1 MRYKINYFYLL
12 ISFTVLWILINLWY
26 IIFNVYNLNNG
37 GIVDTTTSLQS
48 LLSAFY
54 HQPFVN
60 TVPGG
65 SYFSVHASE
74 ILILL
79 LPFFAV
85 WHSFINLYIIQS
97 VLIYS
102 ASIPLFLLAQKKLHN
117 DKASFLMAMVF
128 LLNPYTHDNPFETLT
143 LFMGFI
149 IYSYYFFDAK
159 RYIAFGITFLLALS
173 TMEFNPVIGGFFGL
187 YLILLFLYDKIK
199 ISSIQNIIKTPVKQ
213 FKMVKSHLSELKNF
227 HSYFSIGIILLIIS
241 IGFFYGDKY
250 LILYFSHGSH
260 AITSNIAGSNISSFS
275 AIIKDFKTDIS
286 SKIDSLMY
294 LNSPFLFLSFLSP
307 FALLELPWF
316 LTYSISTFSPYWNIG
331 VYYDSY
337 IIPFAAISA
346 ILGLYKIHSMLGE
359 ADRKKV
365 VNRIAY
371 LALIVTLILLVSNV
385 IAPMV
390 TNPVSPVNS
399 NDYGVDQLASLIP
412 GNAKVTTGVNELPIV
427 SSHAYNTWF
436 YGPENNYVL
445 FNITNPPNLNNYGFL
460 AASGSYALYEKGYT
474 GKPELDNLNYSEKAG
489 TYTPG
494 ERLSINLLN
503 DRYTP
508 PGNNNISL
516 HLSYSGNDVQT
527 INSNANSSLFLND
540 SYAMVY
546 PFKLNNSE
554 QLSNIVLDS
563 NMVPGYYIL
572 QSMITTSFNGT
583 QLNTS
588 SIISTESYGQNQ
600 YNMIDE
606 DFNYKNVQLDSNKT
620 YYLWLWSS
628 GDPGGLTFPVEN
640 TTNAHSY
647 IVKIYNGTGT
657 DSYGY
662 SIGKIYSS
670 AEEKLAP
677 RLTFVFNSDRIHKA
691 SNIYVSI
698 GGKTTELNVT
708 GNSVYNFSTDET
720 GIYVNSTV
728 LNGTLGVSYTI
739 SAVNGREVI
748 NPLLQHPYIILGFI
762 FIVSAF
768 VYPVSSFVSRNT
780 NVLNL
785 KLIEISLIISII
797 VFYSVFTLYYY
808 RLISVDL
815 IYFKIIGIV
824 IAISFFLFILRFN
837 KNKQ

>member
-1 MRYKINYFYLL
+1 VKHKINYFYLL
-12 ISFTVLWILINLWY
+12 ITFTVLWILINLWD
-26 IIFNVYNLNNG
+26 IIFNVYSLNNG

-60 TVPGG
+60 TIPGG
-65 SYFSVHASE
+65 SYFGVHASE

-102 ASIPLFLLAQKKLHN
+102 SSIPLFLLAQKKLNN

-128 LLNPYTHDNPFETLT
+128 LLNPYIHDNPFETLT

-159 RYIAFGITFLLALS
+159 RYIAFAITFLLALS

-199 ISSIQNIIKTPVKQ
+199 ISSIKNLIKKPVNQ
-213 FKMVKSHLSELKNF
+213 FKKVKSLLSELKDSQ
-227 HSYFSIGIILLIIS
+227 SYFSIGIILLIIS
-241 IGFFYGDKY
+241 IGLFYGDKY

-275 AIIKDFKTDIS
+275 SIIKDFRTDIS
-286 SKIDSLMY
+286 SKIDNLMY
-294 LNSPFLFLSFLSP
+294 LNAPFLFLSFLSP

-316 LTYSISTFSPYWNIG
+316 LTYSISTFSPYWSIS

-359 ADRKKV
+359 GDRMKI
-365 VNRIAY
+365 VNRFAY
-371 LALIVTLILLVSNV
+371 LALIVTLILLLSNV

-399 NDYGVDQLASLIP
+399 NEYGVDQLASLIP

-436 YGPENNYVL
+436 YGSENSYVL
-445 FNITNPPNLNNYGFL
+445 FNITDPPDLTNYGFL

-474 GKPELDNLNYSEKAG
+474 GKPELNNLNYSVKSG

-494 ERLSINLLN
+494 EQLSINLLN
-503 DRYTP
+503 GGYIP

-516 HLSYSGNDVQT
+516 HLSYSGNDVHT
-527 INSNANSSLFLND
+527 INSNASSSLFLND

-554 QLSNIVLDS
+554 QLSNIVVDS
-563 NMVPGYYIL
+563 NMTYGYYIL
-572 QSMITTSFNGT
+572 QSMITTSFNGA

-588 SIISTESYGQNQ
+588 SIISRESYGQNE

-606 DFNYKNVQLDSNKT
+606 NFNYKNVQLVSNKT

-628 GDPGGLTFPVEN
+628 GDPGGLTIPVEN
-640 TTNAHSY
+640 TTSPHSY

-657 DSYGY
+657 DSFGY
-662 SIGKIYSS
+662 SARKIYSS
-670 AEEKLAP
+670 VEEKLAP
-677 RLTFVFNSDRIHKA
+677 RLTFVFNSDNVHEA

-698 GGKTTELNVT
+698 GGKTTKLSVT
-708 GNSVYNFSTDET
+708 GNSVYHFSTDGK

-728 LNGTLGVSYTI
+728 LNGTLGISYTI
-739 SAVNGREVI
+739 SAVNGREII

-762 FIVSAF
+762 FIASAF
-768 VYPVSSFVSRNT
+768 VYPVSSFVNKNT

-785 KLIEISLIISII
+785 KLIKISLILSII

-815 IYFKIIGIV
+815 IYFKIIGVI
-824 IAISFFLFILRFN
+824 IAISFLLFILKFN

>member
-1 MRYKINYFYLL
+1 MRFKINYFYLL
-12 ISFTVLWILINLWY
+12 ITFTVLWILINLWY
-26 IIFNVYNLNNG
+26 IVFNVYNLKNG
-37 GIVDTTTSLQS
+37 EIVDTTTSLQS

-102 ASIPLFLLAQKKLHN
+102 SSIPLFLLAQKKLQN

-128 LLNPYTHDNPFETLT
+128 LLNPYIHDNPFETLT

-159 RYIAFGITFLLALS
+159 RYIAFAITFLLALS

-187 YLILLFLYDKIK
+187 YLILLFLYDRIK
-199 ISSIQNIIKTPVKQ
+199 ISSIKNLFKKPVRQ
-213 FKMVKSHLSELKNF
+213 FKAIKSLLSELKNF
-227 HSYFSIGIILLIIS
+227 QSYFSIGIILLIIS
-241 IGFFYGDKY
+241 IGFFYADKY

-260 AITSNIAGSNISSFS
+260 AITSNIAGSNISSLSTIFNG
-275 AIIKDFKTDIS
+275 FKTDIS
-286 SKIDSLMY
+286 SKVDNLMY
-294 LNSPFLFLSFLSP
+294 LNAPFLFLSFLNP
-307 FALLELPWF
+307 LALLELPWF
-316 LTYSISTFSPYWNIG
+316 LIYSISTFSPYWSINM
-331 VYYDSY
+331 YYDSY
-337 IIPFAAISA
+337 IIPFAAIAA

-371 LALIVTLILLVSNV
+371 LALIVTLILLISNIV
-385 IAPMV
+385 APMV
-390 TNPVSPVNS
+390 TNPVAPVNS
-399 NDYGVDQLASLIP
+399 NECGVDQLASLLP
-412 GNAKVTTGVNELPIV
+412 GNANVTTGVNELPIV
-427 SSHAYNTWF
+427 SSHAYDTWF
-436 YGPENNYVL
+436 YGPENKYII
-445 FNITNPPNLNNYGFL
+445 FNITNSPNLNDYGFL
-460 AASGSYALYEKGYT
+460 AASGAYALYEKGYT
-474 GKPELDNLNYSEKAG
+474 GTPKFNDLNYSEKAG
-489 TYTPG
+489 SFSPG
-494 ERLSINLLN
+494 SRLSIQLLKGI
-503 DRYTP
+503 YIP
-508 PGNNNISL
+508 PGDNNISL
-516 HLSYSGNDVQT
+516 KLSYSGKEVHM
-527 INSNANSSLFLND
+527 INSNANRSLFLND

-563 NMVPGYYIL
+563 NMTYGYYTL
-572 QSMITTSFNGT
+572 QSMITTSFNGA
-583 QLNTS
+583 QLNSS
-588 SIISTESYGQNQ
+588 SIISTESYSQDQ
-600 YNMIDE
+600 YNMTDE
-606 DFNYKNVQLDSNKT
+606 NFNYKNVQLDSGKT

-640 TTNAHSY
+640 STNSHSY
-647 IVKIYNGTGT
+647 IVKIYNGTHT

-662 SIGKIYSS
+662 SIHKIYSYR
-670 AEEKLAP
+670 EEKLAP
-677 RLTFVFNSDRIHKA
+677 KLTFVYNSDNIHKA

-698 GGKTTELNVT
+698 GGRMTELNVT
-708 GNSVYNFSTDET
+708 GNSIYNFPLVGKDV
-720 GIYVNSTV
+720 YVNSAI
-728 LNGTLGVSYTI
+728 LNGTLEISYTI
-739 SAVNGREVI
+739 YSLSGREII

-762 FIVSAF
+762 FISSVF
-768 VYPVSSFVSRNT
+768 VYPVSSFVNKNG

-785 KLIEISLIISII
+785 KLIEISLIISIT

-808 RLISVDL
+808 RLINFDL
-815 IYFKIIGIV
+815 VYFKIIGIV

>member
-1 MRYKINYFYLL
+1 M
-12 ISFTVLWILINLWY
+12 
-26 IIFNVYNLNNG
+26 
-37 GIVDTTTSLQS
+37 
-48 LLSAFY
+48 
-54 HQPFVN
+54 
-60 TVPGG
+60 
-65 SYFSVHASE
+65 
-74 ILILL
+74 
-79 LPFFAV
+79 
-85 WHSFINLYIIQS
+85 
-97 VLIYS
+97 
-102 ASIPLFLLAQKKLHN
+102 
-117 DKASFLMAMVF
+117 
-128 LLNPYTHDNPFETLT
+128 
-143 LFMGFI
+143 
-149 IYSYYFFDAK
+149 
-159 RYIAFGITFLLALS
+159 
-173 TMEFNPVIGGFFGL
+173 
-187 YLILLFLYDKIK
+187 
-199 ISSIQNIIKTPVKQ
+199 
-213 FKMVKSHLSELKNF
+213 
-227 HSYFSIGIILLIIS
+227 LIIS
-241 IGFFYGDKY
+241 IGLFYGDKY

-275 AIIKDFKTDIS
+275 SIIKDFRTDIS
-286 SKIDSLMY
+286 SKIDNLMY
-294 LNSPFLFLSFLSP
+294 LNAPFLFLSFLSP

-316 LTYSISTFSPYWNIG
+316 LTYSISTFSPYWSIS

-359 ADRKKV
+359 GDRMKI
-365 VNRIAY
+365 VNRFAY
-371 LALIVTLILLVSNV
+371 LALIVTLILLLSNV

-399 NDYGVDQLASLIP
+399 NEYGVDQLASLIP

-436 YGPENNYVL
+436 YGSENSYVL
-445 FNITNPPNLNNYGFL
+445 FNITDPPDLTNYGFL

-474 GKPELDNLNYSEKAG
+474 GKPELNNLNYSVKSG

-494 ERLSINLLN
+494 EQLSINLLN
-503 DRYTP
+503 GGYIP

-516 HLSYSGNDVQT
+516 HLSYSGNDVHT
-527 INSNANSSLFLND
+527 INSNASSSLFLND

-554 QLSNIVLDS
+554 QLSNIVVDS
-563 NMVPGYYIL
+563 NMTYGYYIL
-572 QSMITTSFNGT
+572 QSMITTSFNGA

-588 SIISTESYGQNQ
+588 SIISRESYGQNE

-606 DFNYKNVQLDSNKT
+606 NFNYKNVQLVSNKT

-628 GDPGGLTFPVEN
+628 GDPGGLTIPVEN
-640 TTNAHSY
+640 TTSPHSY

-657 DSYGY
+657 DSFGY
-662 SIGKIYSS
+662 SARKIYSS
-670 AEEKLAP
+670 VEEKLAP
-677 RLTFVFNSDRIHKA
+677 RLTFVFNSDNVHEA

-698 GGKTTELNVT
+698 GGKTTKLSVT
-708 GNSVYNFSTDET
+708 GNSVYHFSTDGK

-728 LNGTLGVSYTI
+728 LNGTLGISYTI
-739 SAVNGREVI
+739 SAVNGREII

-762 FIVSAF
+762 FIASAF
-768 VYPVSSFVSRNT
+768 VYPVSSFVNKNT

-785 KLIEISLIISII
+785 KLIKISLILSII

-815 IYFKIIGIV
+815 IYFKIIGVI
-824 IAISFFLFILRFN
+824 IAISFLLFILKFN

>member
-1 MRYKINYFYLL
+1 MKHRINYFYLL
-12 ISFTVLWILINLWY
+12 ITFTVLWILINLWY
-26 IIFNVYNLNNG
+26 IIFNVYSLNNG

-102 ASIPLFLLAQKKLHN
+102 SSIPLFLLAQKKLNN

-128 LLNPYTHDNPFETLT
+128 LLNPYIHDNPFETLT

-159 RYIAFGITFLLALS
+159 RYVAFAITFLLALS

-199 ISSIQNIIKTPVKQ
+199 ISSIKNLIKKPVNQ
-213 FKMVKSHLSELKNF
+213 FKKVKSRLSELKDSQ
-227 HSYFSIGIILLIIS
+227 SYFSIGIILLIIS
-241 IGFFYGDKY
+241 IGLFYGDKY

-275 AIIKDFKTDIS
+275 AIIKDFRTDIS
-286 SKIDSLMY
+286 SKIDNLMY
-294 LNSPFLFLSFLSP
+294 LNAPFLFLSFLSP

-316 LTYSISTFSPYWNIG
+316 LTYSISTFSPYWSIS

-337 IIPFAAISA
+337 IIPFAAIST

-359 ADRKKV
+359 GDRMKI

-371 LALIVTLILLVSNV
+371 LALIVTLILLLSNV

-399 NDYGVDQLASLIP
+399 NEYGVDQLASLIP

-436 YGPENNYVL
+436 YGSENSYVL
-445 FNITNPPNLNNYGFL
+445 FNITDPPDLTNYGFL

-474 GKPELDNLNYSEKAG
+474 GKPELNNLNYSVKSG

-494 ERLSINLLN
+494 EQLSINLLN
-503 DRYTP
+503 GGYIP

-516 HLSYSGNDVQT
+516 HLSYSGNDVHT
-527 INSNANSSLFLND
+527 INSNASSSLFLND

-554 QLSNIVLDS
+554 QLSNIVVDS
-563 NMVPGYYIL
+563 NMTYGYYIL
-572 QSMITTSFNGT
+572 QSMITTSFNGA

-588 SIISTESYGQNQ
+588 SIISRESYGQNE

-606 DFNYKNVQLDSNKT
+606 NFNYKNVQLVSNKT

-628 GDPGGLTFPVEN
+628 GDPGGLTIPVEN
-640 TTNAHSY
+640 TTSPHSY

-657 DSYGY
+657 DSFGY
-662 SIGKIYSS
+662 SARKIYSS
-670 AEEKLAP
+670 VEEKLAP
-677 RLTFVFNSDRIHKA
+677 RLTFVFNSDNVHEA

-698 GGKTTELNVT
+698 GGKTTKLSVT
-708 GNSVYNFSTDET
+708 GNSVYHFSTDGK

-728 LNGTLGVSYTI
+728 LNGTLGISYTI
-739 SAVNGREVI
+739 SAVNGREII

-762 FIVSAF
+762 FIASAF
-768 VYPVSSFVSRNT
+768 VYPVSSFVNKNT

-785 KLIEISLIISII
+785 KLIKISLILSVI

-815 IYFKIIGIV
+815 IYFKIIGVI
-824 IAISFFLFILRFN
+824 IAISFLLFILKFN

>member
-1 MRYKINYFYLL
+1 
-12 ISFTVLWILINLWY
+12 
-26 IIFNVYNLNNG
+26 
-37 GIVDTTTSLQS
+37 
-48 LLSAFY
+48 
-54 HQPFVN
+54 
-60 TVPGG
+60 
-65 SYFSVHASE
+65 
-74 ILILL
+74 
-79 LPFFAV
+79 
-85 WHSFINLYIIQS
+85 
-97 VLIYS
+97 
-102 ASIPLFLLAQKKLHN
+102 
-117 DKASFLMAMVF
+117 MAMVF
-128 LLNPYTHDNPFETLT
+128 LLNPYIHDNPFETLT

-159 RYIAFGITFLLALS
+159 RYIAFAITFLLALS

-199 ISSIQNIIKTPVKQ
+199 IPRRENLIKKPVEQLKAI
-213 FKMVKSHLSELKNF
+213 KSLLSELKNF
-227 HSYFSIGIILLIIS
+227 QSYFFIGIILLIIS

-260 AITSNIAGSNISSFS
+260 AITSNIDGSNISSFS
-275 AIIKDFKTDIS
+275 AIINDFKVDIS
-286 SKIDSLMY
+286 SKIDNLMY
-294 LNSPFLFLSFLSP
+294 LNAPFLFLSFLSP
-307 FALLELPWF
+307 FTLLELPWF
-316 LTYSISTFSPYWNIG
+316 LTYSISTFSPYWSTG

-337 IIPFAAISA
+337 IIPFAAISS

-359 ADRKKV
+359 GDRKKI

-371 LALIVTLILLVSNV
+371 LALIVTLILLISNV

-445 FNITNPPNLNNYGFL
+445 FNITNPPNLTNYGFL

-494 ERLSINLLN
+494 EHLNINLLN
-503 DRYTP
+503 DRYIP
-508 PGNNNISL
+508 PGNSNISL
-516 HLSYSGNDVQT
+516 DLSYSG
-527 INSNANSSLFLND
+527 INAHTVDSSANRSLFLND

-546 PFKLNNSE
+546 PFTLNNSE
-554 QLSNIVLDS
+554 QLSNIIVDS

-588 SIISTESYGQNQ
+588 SIISTESYGQNE
-600 YNMIDE
+600 YNMINE
-606 DFNYKNVQLDSNKT
+606 NFNYKNAQLDSNKT

-640 TTNAHSY
+640 TTNPHSY
-647 IVKIYNGTGT
+647 VVKIYNGTGT
-657 DSYGY
+657 TSYEY
-662 SIGKIYSS
+662 SISKIYTS

-677 RLTFVFNSDRIHKA
+677 RLTFVFNSDKIHKA
-691 SNIYVSI
+691 SNVYVSI

-708 GNSVYNFSTDET
+708 CNSVYHFSTDGK

-728 LNGTLGVSYTI
+728 LNGTLGISYTV

-748 NPLLQHPYIILGFI
+748 NPILQYPYIILGII
-762 FIVSAF
+762 FIASVF
-768 VYPVSSFVSRNT
+768 VYPVSSFVNRNT

-785 KLIEISLIISII
+785 KLIEISLIISIS
-797 VFYSVFTLYYY
+797 VFYSVFTLYYF
-808 RLISVDL
+808 RLMSVDL
-815 IYFKIIGIV
+815 MYFKIIGIIV
-824 IAISFFLFILRFN
+824 AISFFLFILRFN

>member
-1 MRYKINYFYLL
+1 MKHKINYFYLL
-12 ISFTVLWILINLWY
+12 ITFTVLWILINLWD
-26 IIFNVYNLNNG
+26 IIFNVYSLNNG

-60 TVPGG
+60 TIPGG
-65 SYFSVHASE
+65 SYFGVHASE

-102 ASIPLFLLAQKKLHN
+102 SSIPLFLLAQKKLNN

-128 LLNPYTHDNPFETLT
+128 LLNPYIHDNPFETLT

-159 RYIAFGITFLLALS
+159 RYIAFAITFLLALS

-199 ISSIQNIIKTPVKQ
+199 ISSIKNLIKKPVNQ
-213 FKMVKSHLSELKNF
+213 FKKVKSRLSELKDSQ
-227 HSYFSIGIILLIIS
+227 SYFSIGIILLIIS
-241 IGFFYGDKY
+241 IGLFYGDKY

-275 AIIKDFKTDIS
+275 SIIKDFRTDIS
-286 SKIDSLMY
+286 SKIDNLMY
-294 LNSPFLFLSFLSP
+294 LNAPFLFLSFLSP

-316 LTYSISTFSPYWNIG
+316 LTYSISTFSPYWSIS

-359 ADRKKV
+359 GDRMKI
-365 VNRIAY
+365 VNRFAY
-371 LALIVTLILLVSNV
+371 LALIVTLILLLSNV

-399 NDYGVDQLASLIP
+399 NEYGVDQLASLIP

-436 YGPENNYVL
+436 YGSENSYVL
-445 FNITNPPNLNNYGFL
+445 FNITDPPDLTNYGFL

-474 GKPELDNLNYSEKAG
+474 GKPELNNLNYSVKSG

-494 ERLSINLLN
+494 EQLSINLLN
-503 DRYTP
+503 GGYIP

-516 HLSYSGNDVQT
+516 HLSYSGNDVHT
-527 INSNANSSLFLND
+527 INSNASSSLFLND

-554 QLSNIVLDS
+554 QLSNIVVDS
-563 NMVPGYYIL
+563 NMTYGYYIL
-572 QSMITTSFNGT
+572 QSMITTSFNGA

-588 SIISTESYGQNQ
+588 SIISRESYGQNE

-606 DFNYKNVQLDSNKT
+606 NFNYKNVQLVSNKT

-628 GDPGGLTFPVEN
+628 GDPGGLTIPVEN
-640 TTNAHSY
+640 TTSPHSY

-657 DSYGY
+657 DSFGY
-662 SIGKIYSS
+662 SARKIYSS
-670 AEEKLAP
+670 VEEKLAP
-677 RLTFVFNSDRIHKA
+677 RLTFVFNSDNVHEA

-698 GGKTTELNVT
+698 GGKTTKLSVT
-708 GNSVYNFSTDET
+708 GNSVYHFSTDGK

-728 LNGTLGVSYTI
+728 LNGTLGISYTI
-739 SAVNGREVI
+739 SAVNGREII

-762 FIVSAF
+762 FIASAF
-768 VYPVSSFVSRNT
+768 VYPVSSFVNKNT

-785 KLIEISLIISII
+785 KLIKISLILSII

-815 IYFKIIGIV
+815 IYFKIIGVI
-824 IAISFFLFILRFN
+824 IAISFLLFILKFN

>member
-1 MRYKINYFYLL
+1 MRFKINYFYLL

-26 IIFNVYNLNNG
+26 IIFNVYDLNNG

-54 HQPFVN
+54 HHPFVN

-97 VLIYS
+97 LLIYS
-102 ASIPLFLLAQKKLHN
+102 SSIPLFLLAQKKLQN
-117 DKASFLMAMVF
+117 DKASFLMAVVF
-128 LLNPYTHDNPFETLT
+128 LLNPYIHDNPFETLT
-143 LFMGFI
+143 LFMGLI
-149 IYSYYFFDAK
+149 IYSYYFFDSK
-159 RYIAFGITFLLALS
+159 RYIAFAITFLLALS

-199 ISSIQNIIKTPVKQ
+199 ISSIENLIKKPVKQ
-213 FKMVKSHLSELKNF
+213 FKVIKSQLSELKNF
-227 HSYFSIGIILLIIS
+227 RTYFSIGIILLIIS

-260 AITSNIAGSNISSFS
+260 AITSNIVGSNTSSISS
-275 AIIKDFKTDIS
+275 IINDFKVDIS

-294 LNSPFLFLSFLSP
+294 LNAPFLFLSFLSP

-316 LTYSISTFSPYWNIG
+316 LTYSISTFSGYWNIN

-337 IIPFAAISA
+337 IIPFVAISA

-359 ADRKKV
+359 GERKKI

-371 LALIVTLILLVSNV
+371 LALIVTLILLISNV
-385 IAPMV
+385 IAPMI

-399 NDYGVDQLASLIP
+399 NEYGVDQLASLIP

-427 SSHAYNTWF
+427 SSHAYNTWS
-436 YGPENNYVL
+436 YGPENDYVL
-445 FNITNPPNLNNYGFL
+445 FNITHPPNLNNYGFL

-474 GKPELDNLNYSEKAG
+474 GKPELNNLNYSEKLG
-489 TYTPG
+489 TYTSG
-494 ERLSINLLN
+494 ERLSINSLN
-503 DRYTP
+503 GNYIP
-508 PGNNNISL
+508 PGNNNITL
-516 HLSYSGNDVQT
+516 QLSYSGNDVHT
-527 INSNANSSLFLND
+527 INPNANRSLFLND
-540 SYAMVY
+540 SYAIVY

-563 NMVPGYYIL
+563 NMTYGYYIL

-588 SIISTESYGQNQ
+588 SVIATESYGQNQ

-606 DFNYKNVQLDSNKT
+606 NFNYNNVQLDSNKT

-640 TTNAHSY
+640 TTNSHSY

-662 SIGKIYSS
+662 SISKIYSS
-670 AEEKLAP
+670 KEEKLAP
-677 RLTFVFNSDRIHKA
+677 RLTFVFNSDKIHQT
-691 SNIYVSI
+691 SNIFVSI
-698 GGKTTELNVT
+698 DGKPTELNVT
-708 GNSVYNFSTDET
+708 GNSVYHFSTDGK

-728 LNGTLGVSYTI
+728 LNGTLGISYTV
-739 SAVNGREVI
+739 SSSNSREVI

-762 FIVSAF
+762 FIASAF
-768 VYPVSSFVSRNT
+768 VYPVSSFVNRKT
-780 NVLNL
+780 NALNL

-797 VFYSVFTLYYY
+797 VFYSVFMLYYY
-808 RLISVDL
+808 RFISVDL
-815 IYFKIIGIV
+815 IYFKIIGSI
-824 IAISFFLFILRFN
+824 IAVSFFLFILRFN
-837 KNKQ
+837 KK

>member
-12 ISFTVLWILINLWY
+12 ITFTILWILINLWY

-65 SYFSVHASE
+65 SYFGVHASE

-85 WHSFINLYIIQS
+85 WHSFINLYIIQT

-102 ASIPLFLLAQKKLHN
+102 SSIPLFLLAQKKLHN

-128 LLNPYTHDNPFETLT
+128 LLNPYIHDNPFETLT

-149 IYSYYFFDAK
+149 IYSYYFFDSK
-159 RYIAFGITFLLALS
+159 RYIGFAITFLLALS

-199 ISSIQNIIKTPVKQ
+199 ISSIKNFIKKPVTQ
-213 FKMVKSHLSELKNF
+213 FKAIKSQLSKLKDF
-227 HSYFSIGIILLIIS
+227 QSYLSIGIILLIIS

-250 LILYFSHGSH
+250 LILYFSQGSH
-260 AITSNIAGSNISSFS
+260 AISSNIAGSNISSFS
-275 AIIKDFKTDIS
+275 VIIKDFKTDIS
-286 SKIDSLMY
+286 SKIDSIMY
-294 LNSPFLFLSFLSP
+294 LNSPFLFLSLLSP

-316 LTYSISTFSPYWNIG
+316 LVYSISTFSPYWNIH

-346 ILGLYKIHSMLGE
+346 ILGLYKIHSILGE
-359 ADRKKV
+359 GERRKI
-365 VNRIAY
+365 VNKIAY
-371 LALIVTLILLVSNV
+371 LALLVTLILLISNV

-427 SSHAYNTWF
+427 SSYAYNTWF

-445 FNITNPPNLNNYGFL
+445 FNITNPPNLTNYGFL

-474 GKPELDNLNYSEKAG
+474 GKPELNNLNYSEKAG

-494 ERLSINLLN
+494 EQLSINLLTGK
-503 DRYTP
+503 YIP

-516 HLSYSGNDVQT
+516 HLSYSGNDVYT
-527 INSNANSSLFLND
+527 INSNANGSLFLND

-546 PFKLNNSE
+546 PFMLNSSE

-563 NMVPGYYIL
+563 NMEPGYYIL

-606 DFNYKNVQLDSNKT
+606 NFNYNNVQLDSNKT

-640 TTNAHSY
+640 TTNSHSY

-662 SIGKIYSS
+662 SISKIYSS
-670 AEEKLAP
+670 KEEKLAP
-677 RLTFVFNSDRIHKA
+677 RLTFVFNSDKIHQT
-691 SNIYVSI
+691 SNIFVSI
-698 GGKTTELNVT
+698 DGKPTELNVT
-708 GNSVYNFSTDET
+708 GNSVYHFSTDGK

-728 LNGTLGVSYTI
+728 LNGTLGISYTV
-739 SAVNGREVI
+739 SSSNSREVI

-762 FIVSAF
+762 FIASAF
-768 VYPVSSFVSRNT
+768 VYPVSSFVNRKT
-780 NVLNL
+780 NALNL

-797 VFYSVFTLYYY
+797 VFYSVFMLYYY
-808 RLISVDL
+808 RFISVDL
-815 IYFKIIGIV
+815 IYFKIIGSI
-824 IAISFFLFILRFN
+824 IAVSFFLFILRFN
-837 KNKQ
+837 KK

>member
-1 MRYKINYFYLL
+1 MKHKINYFYLL
-12 ISFTVLWILINLWY
+12 ITFTVLWILINLWY
-26 IIFNVYNLNNG
+26 IIFNVYSLNNG

-60 TVPGG
+60 TIPGG
-65 SYFSVHASE
+65 SYFGVHASE

-102 ASIPLFLLAQKKLHN
+102 SSIPLFLLAQKKLNN

-128 LLNPYTHDNPFETLT
+128 LLNPYIHDNPFETLT

-159 RYIAFGITFLLALS
+159 RYIAFAITFLLALS

-199 ISSIQNIIKTPVKQ
+199 ISSIKNLIKKPVNQ
-213 FKMVKSHLSELKNF
+213 FKKVKSLLSELKDSQ
-227 HSYFSIGIILLIIS
+227 SYFSIGIILLIIS
-241 IGFFYGDKY
+241 IGLFYGDKY

-275 AIIKDFKTDIS
+275 SIIKDFRTDIS
-286 SKIDSLMY
+286 SKIDNLMY
-294 LNSPFLFLSFLSP
+294 LNAPFLFLSFLSP

-316 LTYSISTFSPYWNIG
+316 LTYSISTFSPYWSIS

-337 IIPFAAISA
+337 IIPFAAIST

-359 ADRKKV
+359 GDRMKI
-365 VNRIAY
+365 VNRFAY
-371 LALIVTLILLVSNV
+371 LALIVTLILLLSNV

-399 NDYGVDQLASLIP
+399 NEYGVDQLASLIP

-436 YGPENNYVL
+436 YGSENSYVL
-445 FNITNPPNLNNYGFL
+445 FNITDPPDLTNYGFL

-474 GKPELDNLNYSEKAG
+474 GKPELNNLNYSVKSG

-494 ERLSINLLN
+494 EQLSINLLN
-503 DRYTP
+503 GGYIP

-516 HLSYSGNDVQT
+516 HLSYSGNDVHT
-527 INSNANSSLFLND
+527 INSNASSSLFLND

-554 QLSNIVLDS
+554 QLSNIVVDS
-563 NMVPGYYIL
+563 NMTYGYYIL
-572 QSMITTSFNGT
+572 QSMITTSFNGA

-588 SIISTESYGQNQ
+588 SIISRESYGQNE

-606 DFNYKNVQLDSNKT
+606 NFNYKNVQLVSNKT

-628 GDPGGLTFPVEN
+628 GDPGGLTIPVEN
-640 TTNAHSY
+640 TTSPHSY

-657 DSYGY
+657 DSFGY
-662 SIGKIYSS
+662 SARKIYSS
-670 AEEKLAP
+670 VEEKLAP
-677 RLTFVFNSDRIHKA
+677 RLTFVFNSDNVHEA

-698 GGKTTELNVT
+698 GGKTTKLSVT
-708 GNSVYNFSTDET
+708 GNSVYHFSTDGK

-728 LNGTLGVSYTI
+728 LNGTLGISYTI
-739 SAVNGREVI
+739 SAVNGREII

-762 FIVSAF
+762 FIASAF
-768 VYPVSSFVSRNT
+768 VYPVSSFVNKNT

-785 KLIEISLIISII
+785 KLIKISLILSII

-815 IYFKIIGIV
+815 IYFKIIGVI
-824 IAISFFLFILRFN
+824 IAISFLLFILKFN

>member
-1 MRYKINYFYLL
+1 MKHKINYFYLL
-12 ISFTVLWILINLWY
+12 ITFTVLWILINLWY
-26 IIFNVYNLNNG
+26 IIFNVYSLNNG

-60 TVPGG
+60 TIPGG
-65 SYFSVHASE
+65 SYFGVHASE

-102 ASIPLFLLAQKKLHN
+102 SSIPLFLLAQKKLNN

-128 LLNPYTHDNPFETLT
+128 LLNPYIHDNPFETLT

-159 RYIAFGITFLLALS
+159 RYIAFAITFLLALS

-199 ISSIQNIIKTPVKQ
+199 ISSIKNLIKKPVNQ
-213 FKMVKSHLSELKNF
+213 FKKVKSLLSELKDSQ
-227 HSYFSIGIILLIIS
+227 SYFSIGIILLIIS
-241 IGFFYGDKY
+241 IGLFYGDKY

-275 AIIKDFKTDIS
+275 SIIKDFRTDIS
-286 SKIDSLMY
+286 SKIDNLMY
-294 LNSPFLFLSFLSP
+294 LNAPFLFLSFLSP

-316 LTYSISTFSPYWNIG
+316 LTYSISTFSPYWSIS

-359 ADRKKV
+359 GDRMKI
-365 VNRIAY
+365 VNRFAY
-371 LALIVTLILLVSNV
+371 LALIVTLILLLSNV

-399 NDYGVDQLASLIP
+399 NEYGVDQLASLIP

-436 YGPENNYVL
+436 YGSENSYVL
-445 FNITNPPNLNNYGFL
+445 FNITDPPDLTNYGFL

-474 GKPELDNLNYSEKAG
+474 GKPELNNLNYSVKSG

-494 ERLSINLLN
+494 EQLSINLLN
-503 DRYTP
+503 GGYIP

-516 HLSYSGNDVQT
+516 HLSYSGNDVHT
-527 INSNANSSLFLND
+527 INSNASSSLFLND

-554 QLSNIVLDS
+554 QLSNIVVDS
-563 NMVPGYYIL
+563 NMTYGYYIL
-572 QSMITTSFNGT
+572 QSMITTSFNGA

-588 SIISTESYGQNQ
+588 SIISRESYGQNE

-606 DFNYKNVQLDSNKT
+606 NFNYKNVQLVSNKT

-628 GDPGGLTFPVEN
+628 GDPGGLTIPVEN
-640 TTNAHSY
+640 TTSPHSY

-657 DSYGY
+657 DSFGY
-662 SIGKIYSS
+662 SARKIYSS
-670 AEEKLAP
+670 VEEKLAP
-677 RLTFVFNSDRIHKA
+677 RLTFVFNSDNVHEA

-698 GGKTTELNVT
+698 GGKTTKLSVT
-708 GNSVYNFSTDET
+708 GNSVYHFSTDGK

-728 LNGTLGVSYTI
+728 LNGTLGISYTI
-739 SAVNGREVI
+739 SAVNGREII

-762 FIVSAF
+762 FIASAF
-768 VYPVSSFVSRNT
+768 VYPVSSFVNKNT

-785 KLIEISLIISII
+785 KLIKISLILSII

-815 IYFKIIGIV
+815 IYFKIIGVI
-824 IAISFFLFILRFN
+824 IAISFLLFILKFN

>member
-12 ISFTVLWILINLWY
+12 ITFTILWILINLWY

-102 ASIPLFLLAQKKLHN
+102 SSIPLFLLAQKKLHN
-117 DKASFLMAMVF
+117 DKASFLMAIVF
-128 LLNPYTHDNPFETLT
+128 LLNPYIHDNPFETLT

-159 RYIAFGITFLLALS
+159 RYMAFAITFLLALS

-199 ISSIQNIIKTPVKQ
+199 ISSIQNIIKTPVQQ

-227 HSYFSIGIILLIIS
+227 QSYFSIGIILLTIS

-275 AIIKDFKTDIS
+275 AIINDFKTDIS

-294 LNSPFLFLSFLSP
+294 LNAPFLFLSLLSP

-316 LTYSISTFSPYWNIG
+316 LTYSISTFSPYWSIY

-359 ADRKKV
+359 GDRKKI
-365 VNRIAY
+365 VNKIAY
-371 LALIVTLILLVSNV
+371 LALIVTLILLISNV

-399 NDYGVDQLASLIP
+399 NDYGVAQLASLIP

-445 FNITNPPNLNNYGFL
+445 FNITNPPNLTNYGFL
-460 AASGSYALYEKGYT
+460 AASGAYALYEKGYT
-474 GKPELDNLNYSEKAG
+474 GTPKFNDLNYSEEAG
-489 TYTPG
+489 IYTPG
-494 ERLSINLLN
+494 EQLNINLLN
-503 DRYTP
+503 SRYIP
-508 PGNNNISL
+508 PGNSNISL
-516 HLSYSGNDVQT
+516 KLSYSGNDIHT
-527 INSNANSSLFLND
+527 INSKATGSLFLND

-546 PFKLNNSE
+546 PFTLNNSE
-554 QLSNIVLDS
+554 QLSNIALDT
-563 NMVPGYYIL
+563 NMLSGYYIL

-588 SIISTESYGQNQ
+588 SIISTESYGQNE

-606 DFNYKNVQLDSNKT
+606 NFNYKDLELDSNKT

-628 GDPGGLTFPVEN
+628 GDPGGLTFPIEN
-640 TTNAHSY
+640 TTNSHSY
-647 IVKIYNGTGT
+647 VVKIYNGNGT

-662 SIGKIYSS
+662 SIDKIYSC
-670 AEEKLAP
+670 EQEKLAP
-677 RLTFVFNSDRIHKA
+677 KLTFVFNSDKIHKA
-691 SNIYVSI
+691 SNICVSI
-698 GGKTTELNVT
+698 GGKTTKFNIT
-708 GNSVYNFSTDET
+708 SNSVYHFSTD
-720 GIYVNSTV
+720 GKGVYVNSTI
-728 LNGTLGVSYTI
+728 LNGTLGISYTI
-739 SAVNGREVI
+739 SSVSGKVII
-748 NPLLQHPYIILGFI
+748 NPLLQYPYVILGFI
-762 FIVSAF
+762 FLASVF
-768 VYPVSSFVSRNT
+768 VYPVSSFVNKNV

-785 KLIEISLIISII
+785 KLIEISLIISVI

-808 RLISVDL
+808 RLISLNL

-824 IAISFFLFILRFN
+824 IALFFFFFILRFN